1 MPMDKWDPFQE
12 FLKLRNIFNEL
23 FERSFREHGLGEDV
37 DPDFWKPPVDI
48 YDSQDELVIQME
60 VPGVNRDEIDIEFS
74 GSALIVKGER
84 LPSFGKGQAE
94 YHRIERQ
101 HGPFKRVIELP
112 MPVDTDKIKATYNFG
127 VLSIVLPIHSDSKA
141 KKIPI
146 NVKS

>member
-23 FERSFREHGLGEDV
+23 FERSFREHTLGEEV
-37 DPDFWKPPVDI
+37 GPDFWMPPVDI
-48 YDSQDELVIQME
+48 YDDQDHVSIKME
-60 VPGVNRDEIDIEFS
+60 IPGVVRDDIDIEFS
-74 GSALIVKGER
+74 GGKLVIKGER
-84 LPSFGKGQAE
+84 LPTYGKGQAE

-101 HGPFKRVIELP
+101 HGPFRRVIDLP
-112 MPVDTDKIKATYNFG
+112 IPVETEKISARYDQG
-127 VLSIVLPIHSDSKA
+127 VLSIVLPIRSDAKV